1 MSLDIA
7 IRGSLFAND
16 SLCESV
22 VDAPDDAALD
32 DLEAALRAIF
42 DPFPI
47 VGTFRRSIV
56 AP

>member
-1 MSLDIA
+1 MNLDSAIQRSL
-7 IRGSLFAND
+7 LTND
-16 SLCESV
+16 FLCESV
-22 VDAPDDAALD
+22 VDAPDWLALD

-47 VGTFRRSIV
+47 AGTLRRSIV